1 MTYADPTTLASNLHI
16 SACESPE
23 HRNRGCAGQQRIANF
38 FSGKGAANMNTTIRT
53 LTLGAALLA
62 IGLSL
67 VRGKRPRS
75 RRKAFW
81 A

>member
-1 MTYADPTTLASNLHI
+1 MS
-16 SACESPE
+16 S
-23 HRNRGCAGQQRIANF
+23 RIRSF
-38 FSGKGAANMNTTIRT
+38 
-53 LTLGAALLA
+53 TLGAALLA

-67 VRGKRPRS
+67 VRGRRPRS

>member
-1 MTYADPTTLASNLHI
+1 
-16 SACESPE
+16 
-23 HRNRGCAGQQRIANF
+23 
-38 FSGKGAANMNTTIRT
+38 MNSTIRT

-67 VRGKRPRS
+67 ARGKRPRS